1 MKLVCFAVK
10 EEAPAFRKLAGPKS
24 GVATLVTGMGR
35 HNAES
40 AVRRFLA
47 SQPAE
52 LVLTSGF
59 AGGLHPDLAPG
70 AVVYETTDED
80 LAARLNQAGAKPA
93 KIFCAD
99 RVAVTVAEKQALRK
113 TTGADAVEMESAAI
127 QNVCRE
133 LKIPCATVRVISDAA
148 GEDLP
153 TGQVARYWPA
163 GLDHCESPLENSW
176 PDAPAKA
183 LPVRRGKTRDCA
195 DPDYL
200 IVAVAAV
207 SAAGAF
213 SFACSPKL
221 ISAAPSMMRATP
233 PQRRPSTFSFSI
245 NCAASV
251 VITKLREVSGHTKLT
266 SCWASK
272 YWSRMKKMV
281 SNSNPSSTDP
291 VVNQSPTMIKVF
303 FQRGVV
309 AARAP

>member
-153 TGQVARYWPA
+153 LDFNQLYRPDRSLDTGQLAWTI
-163 GLDHCESPLENSW
+163 
-176 PDAPAKA
+176 AKA
-183 LPVRRGKTRDCA
+183 PWKIPGLMRLQKRCQFAAEKLATV
-195 DPDYL
+195 L
-200 IVAVAAV
+200 IR
-207 SAAGAF
+207 
-213 SFACSPKL
+213 
-221 ISAAPSMMRATP
+221 I
-233 PQRRPSTFSFSI
+233 I
-245 NCAASV
+245 
-251 VITKLREVSGHTKLT
+251 
-266 SCWASK
+266 
-272 YWSRMKKMV
+272 
-281 SNSNPSSTDP
+281 
-291 VVNQSPTMIKVF
+291 
-303 FQRGVV
+303 
-309 AARAP
+309 